1 MSKIFFS
8 SLSFFLCLDFAFALP
23 RFAVQNGS
31 SCMACHVNPTGSG
44 LRNDYGSNVVAL
56 EELPFKRWQ
65 AKGDED
71 WDGTIGDHLQVGG
84 DFRVQGIQYGNTADT
99 TRKSAVFPMQADVYA
114 YLELHENAG
123 LFTKLSAERGGSEF
137 WGLYRVLPS
146 NGWVRVGQTLPN
158 YGIRLDDHTSF
169 IRSGNSEKTTV
180 GLGHEGLQLFWTQYE
195 GTKKSSL
202 IEFGLPFGNGFLF
215 TASGGTPLNSGSQEM
230 KNFTSQ
236 LYFARSFE
244 KFAPMFSV
252 NLMKE
257 DDLSLMGIAGGIS
270 FSKFTW
276 TFELDKAE
284 NLIDGKNSYAYYDE
298 LAWEIKQG
306 IHLITKYDFFDPDEK
321 LLTGAISRYTLGVE
335 LFPLNVLEVKIQA
348 RLSEVDRD
356 GFTQP
361 DPEYLVQF
369 HTWF

>member
-8 SLSFFLCLDFAFALP
+8 FLSFFLCLDFACALL

-31 SCMACHVNPTGSG
+31 SCMACHVNPTGGG

-71 WDGTIGDHLQVGG
+71 WDGTVGDHLQVGG
-84 DFRVQGIQYGNTADT
+84 DFRVQGIQYNNSDT
-99 TRKSAVFPMQADVYA
+99 TRKSAVFPMQAEIYT

-123 LFTKLSAERGGSEF
+123 MFTKLSAKNSETEF
-137 WGLYRVLPS
+137 WGLFKVLPQ
-146 NGWVRVGQTLPN
+146 NGWIRVGQTLPN

-169 IRSGNSEKTTV
+169 FRYGNMSKTGV
-180 GLGHEGLQLFWTQYE
+180 GLDYQEGFQLFWS
-195 GTKKSSL
+195 KKSSL

-215 TASGGTPLNSGSQEM
+215 TASGGTPLNSGSQDM

-348 RLSEVDRD
+348 RLSQVDQD

>member
-8 SLSFFLCLDFAFALP
+8 FLGFLLYLDFAFALP
-23 RFAVQNGS
+23 RFAVQNGA

-56 EELPFKRWQ
+56 EELPFKKWQ
-65 AKGDED
+65 SKGDED

-84 DFRVQGIQYGNTADT
+84 DFRMQGIQFNDSDT
-99 TRKSAVFPMQADVYA
+99 TRKSAVFPMQAEVYA
-114 YLELHENAG
+114 FIKLHENAG
-123 LFTKLSAERGGSEF
+123 VFYKLSADKNSKTEY
-137 WGLYRVLPS
+137 WGLFNVLPK
-146 NGWVRVGQTLPN
+146 NGWIRVGQTLPN

-169 IRSGNSEKTTV
+169 VRYGNISKTIV
-180 GLGHEGLQLFWTQYE
+180 GLDSQEGFQLFWS
-195 GTKKSSL
+195 KKSSL
-202 IEFGLPFGNGFLF
+202 VEFGLPFGNGFLL
-215 TASGGTPLNSGSQEM
+215 TASGGTPLNEKSVNYDEI

-244 KFAPMFSV
+244 KFSPMFSL
-252 NLMKE
+252 NFMKE
-257 DDLSLMGIAGGIS
+257 EEFTLMGVAGGLS

-284 NLIDGKNSYAYYDE
+284 DLIPGSNSYAYYEE

-306 IHLITKYDFFDPDEK
+306 VHLIAKYDFFDPDEK
-321 LLTGAISRYTLGVE
+321 WLTGAISRYTLGVE
-335 LFPLNVLEVKIQA
+335 LFPLNILEIKIQA
-348 RLSEVDRD
+348 RLSEVDKV
-356 GFTQP
+356 GFTQM
-361 DPEYLVQF
+361 DPEYLVQI

>member
-1 MSKIFFS
+1 
-8 SLSFFLCLDFAFALP
+8 
-23 RFAVQNGS
+23 
-31 SCMACHVNPTGSG
+31 
-44 LRNDYGSNVVAL
+44 
-56 EELPFKRWQ
+56 
-65 AKGDED
+65 
-71 WDGTIGDHLQVGG
+71 
-84 DFRVQGIQYGNTADT
+84 
-99 TRKSAVFPMQADVYA
+99 MQAEVYI

-123 LFTKLSAERGGSEF
+123 MFTKLSAKNSETEF
-137 WGLYRVLPS
+137 WGLFKVLPQ
-146 NGWVRVGQTLPN
+146 NGWIRVGQTLPN

-169 IRSGNSEKTTV
+169 FRYGNMSKTGI
-180 GLGHEGLQLFWTQYE
+180 GLDYQEGFQLFWS
-195 GTKKSSL
+195 KKSSL

-215 TASGGTPLNSGSQEM
+215 TASGGTPLNSGSQEI
-230 KNFTSQ
+230 KNITSQ

-244 KFAPMFSV
+244 KFSPMFSL

-257 DDLSLMGIAGGIS
+257 NDLSLMGIAGGLS

-284 NLIDGKNSYAYYDE
+284 NLINGKNSYAYYDE

-306 IHLITKYDFFDPDEK
+306 VHLIAKYDFFDPDEK
-321 LLTGAISRYTLGVE
+321 WKTGAISRYTLGVE

-348 RLSEVDRD
+348 RLSEVDKN
-356 GFTQP
+356 GFIQP